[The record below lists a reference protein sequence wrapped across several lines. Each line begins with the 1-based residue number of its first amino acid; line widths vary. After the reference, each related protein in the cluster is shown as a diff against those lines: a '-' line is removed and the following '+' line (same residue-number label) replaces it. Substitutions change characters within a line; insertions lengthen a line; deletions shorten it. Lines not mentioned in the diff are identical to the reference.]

1 MAHRIFTSL
10 FCIRSSIARSLSVL
24 VAGAAIMAPALAD
37 SPGRGITA
45 QFEKDYLNFII
56 DHHYSA
62 LRITELAA
70 GTDPQR
76 DPQINNPQEGVAPT
90 PDTSPTPAKAGMEEI
105 KSMARAA
112 NRMQREEILKAQKFL
127 RDWYG
132 ATHTPTLSAEGQQ
145 QIQLLEQTPAGA
157 QFEQTYLQV
166 FSAHH
171 YHALSPSLDCQVKSD
186 IQHDELQ
193 HYCDGIVHN
202 QTREINEMRK
212 ILCDQFAICDYQ
224 PTAGIRGQFS
234 SAP

>member
-1 MAHRIFTSL
+1 MGKKLVESASRPN
-10 FCIRSSIARSLSVL
+10 AKVVRSLLALCASVV
-24 VAGAAIMAPALAD
+24 VATPVFAD
-37 SPGRGITA
+37 SPGRGLTA
-45 QFEKDYLNFII
+45 QFEKDYLAFII

-76 DPQINNPQEGVAPT
+76 DPQINHPEEGVAPT
-90 PDTSPTPAKAGMEEI
+90 PDTSVTPAKADNEEI

-132 ATHTPTLSAEGQQ
+132 VSHTPALSAEGQQ
-145 QIQLLEQTPAGA
+145 QIQLLEQTSAGA

-186 IQHDELQ
+186 IQHDRLQ

-212 ILCDQFAICDYQ
+212 MLCDQFGICDYQ
-224 PTAGIRGQFS
+224 PTAGIRGQFNG
-234 SAP
+234 AQ